1 MDMLGHDDDCME
13 LISLTTVLA
22 TVLKNC
28 VTHFG
33 GEGRCD
39 QLQNVTKGRPSGF
52 LIVR

>member
-1 MDMLGHDDDCME
+1 MDMLGHDDDCVE

-28 VTHFG
+28 VTRFG
-33 GEGRCD
+33 GEGRWD
-39 QLQNVTKGRPSGF
+39 QLAERHEERPSGF